1 MDTVQTGRTHGV
13 PPSRIL
19 GAALMILA
27 GLLSG
32 CGQPGGTRTTPSPS
46 SSPTLTATAAPLSGG
61 PCGTTSTPPRQYLH
75 VIWIIMENKSYSSVI
90 GSSSAPYETQ
100 LARQCASDTHWSDA
114 GRQYNSLPSYIA
126 MTTGQSGSI
135 LAPFT
140 CDCEPSSSVSV
151 TVDNIFRQVRTAGGS
166 ERSYAEGMSGNCS
179 NSGTT
184 YAPKHNPA
192 VYMWGGADRTA
203 CQQDD
208 IPMGS
213 ATAGPFI
220 NALNSNTLP
229 TYALVAPN
237 LCNDTHDSGCGVS
250 TGDQFLKTLL
260 PQILSSQAYRS
271 GKTAVFVVWDED
283 SYIPNIAIAPPVI
296 PGTTTSTAVSH
307 YGLLRA
313 TEEMLGLPLLGNAAT
328 ATSLR
333 TIFHI

>member
-1 MDTVQTGRTHGV
+1 
-13 PPSRIL
+13 
-19 GAALMILA
+19 
-27 GLLSG
+27 
-32 CGQPGGTRTTPSPS
+32 
-46 SSPTLTATAAPLSGG
+46 
-61 PCGTTSTPPRQYLH
+61 
-75 VIWIIMENKSYSSVI
+75 MENKSYSSVI

-100 LARQCASDTHWSDA
+100 LAHQCASDTHWSDA
-114 GRQYNSLPSYIA
+114 GSQYNSLPNYIA

-135 LAPFT
+135 LTPFT
-140 CDCEPSSSVSV
+140 CDCAPSSSVSV
-151 TVDNIFRQVRTAGGS
+151 TADNIFRQVRAAGGT
-166 ERSYAEGMSGNCS
+166 ERSYAEGMNGNCS

-192 VYMWGGADRTA
+192 LYMWAAADRTA

-213 ATAGPFI
+213 ATAGNFI

-229 TYALVAPN
+229 TYSLVAPN
-237 LCNDTHDSGCGVS
+237 LCDDTHDCSLS

-260 PQILSSQAYRS
+260 PQVLSSHAYHS

-283 SYIPNIAIAPPVI
+283 SYIPNLAIAPSVI
-296 PGTTTSTAVSH
+296 PGTTTSTAVNH

-313 TEEMLGLPLLGNAAT
+313 TEEMLGLPLLSNAAR

-333 TIFHI
+333 TVFHI